1 MANILMPDCLV
12 KLNNLLQAIENAPV
26 ECDGHTLMIS
36 SALNHAGIS
45 HQRMCG
51 VVKNPKT
58 YFELYPHFW
67 IEIGEFT
74 LDYRLRIWVE
84 LYSGGK
90 LSEGA
95 PHGIFD
101 ARGLEY
107 LYTSGSI
114 CPPPALDFN
123 LLNIISD
130 GYYEKINF
138 TELTTLAHSVDISL
152 ISDVKNVTNTGVAEY
167 NDN

>member
-74 LDYRLRIWVE
+74 LDYRLRMWVE

-90 LSEGA
+90 LSGN
-95 PHGIFD
+95 D
-101 ARGLEY
+101 
-107 LYTSGSI
+107 S
-114 CPPPALDFN
+114 N
-123 LLNIISD
+123 LLIVFYVQIVPD
-130 GYYEKINF
+130 NF
-138 TELTTLAHSVDISL
+138 VMQLHRFGERQGLPAQPCQMLSQIQVVSLNSLRVTLTDDVQFSL
-152 ISDVKNVTNTGVAEY
+152 QT
-167 NDN
+167 

>member
-1 MANILMPDCLV
+1 
-12 KLNNLLQAIENAPV
+12 
-26 ECDGHTLMIS
+26 IS
-36 SALNHAGIS
+36 TFDIRS
-45 HQRMCG
+45 HG
-51 VVKNPKT
+51 N
-58 YFELYPHFW
+58 
-67 IEIGEFT
+67 
-74 LDYRLRIWVE
+74 
-84 LYSGGK
+84 
-90 LSEGA
+90 
-95 PHGIFD
+95 
-101 ARGLEY
+101 

-123 LLNIISD
+123 LLNLISD

>member
-67 IEIGEFT
+67 IEMRVGLSIFT
-74 LDYRLRIWVE
+74 L
-84 LYSGGK
+84 
-90 LSEGA
+90 
-95 PHGIFD
+95 
-101 ARGLEY
+101 LEAFAHH
-107 LYTSGSI
+107 L
-114 CPPPALDFN
+114 PW
-123 LLNIISD
+123 
-130 GYYEKINF
+130 
-138 TELTTLAHSVDISL
+138 TLI
-152 ISDVKNVTNTGVAEY
+152 Y
-167 NDN
+167 